1 MGQPGQIYFPNTKS
15 GKTALETCSVVANL
29 EQIRRGLGVTIAQ
42 FMVVSFHLEYFVSL
56 LSAVVALVLF
66 FVHRERS
73 LSPKI
78 LALYL
83 FCISYIVFIYALA
96 SYGDFIQF
104 PHLWRTQVLIGMLN
118 PALAFIYVRSV
129 LEQRYWFRRS
139 DMVLLALPVLLA
151 LTFSKFYLQPADL
164 KREVISA
171 ALADRALYLQ
181 ENEGLLPPG
190 FSMTIRILFGNS
202 LTIAQAVLLYR
213 WHVNERP
220 RLPDVPQNRS
230 IFRWLVFFT
239 AVILFSII
247 LSTVQYVFQFF
258 QEKDFYWITSSIVML
273 SVSSAL
279 IYLIFRPNILYGL
292 HGWAM
297 PLPSENTPGEE
308 STELRHIPKRG
319 VISPAYAEKIRAKLE
334 SYFENQ
340 KPFLR
345 QGYNIANMAAELG
358 VPLYQLSAFINQQYG
373 QSFNEFINGYRVQ
386 YVKEVLL
393 KEADADQYTLEALG
407 KKAGFNSR
415 STFIAAV
422 KKKTGQTPSSL
433 LPGKAMRKEVTSK

>member
-1 MGQPGQIYFPNTKS
+1 MD
-15 GKTALETCSVVANL
+15 
-29 EQIRRGLGVTIAQ
+29 
-42 FMVVSFHLEYFVSL
+42 VSFHLEYFVSL

-78 LALYL
+78 LSLYL

-96 SYGDFIQF
+96 SYGDFIHF
-104 PHLWRTQVLIGMLN
+104 PHLWRTQVLVGMLN

-139 DMVLLALPVLLA
+139 DIVLLALPVLLA
-151 LTFSKFYLQPADL
+151 LTFSKFYLQPADI
-164 KREVISA
+164 KRDVISA
-171 ALADRALYLQ
+171 ALANRALYLQ
-181 ENEGLLPPG
+181 ENEGVLPPG

-213 WHVNERP
+213 WHVNIRQ
-220 RLPDVPQNRS
+220 RLPDLPQNRS

-239 AVILFSII
+239 GAILFSIT
-247 LSTVQYVFQFF
+247 LSTVQYIFQFF
-258 QEKDFYWITSSIVML
+258 QEEDFYWITSSIVML

-292 HGWAM
+292 HGWAL
-297 PLPSENTPGEE
+297 PLPLEKPADEPP
-308 STELRHIPKRG
+308 TEVRQIPKRG
-319 VISPAYAEKIRAKLE
+319 TISTAYGEKIRTKME
-334 SYFENQ
+334 SYLEDK

-345 QGYNIANMAAELG
+345 QGYAIANMSAELG
-358 VPLYQLSAFINQQYG
+358 VPLYQLSAFINQQYS

-393 KEADADQYTLEALG
+393 KEPDADQYTLEALG

-415 STFIAAV
+415 STFITAV

-433 LPGKAMRKEVTSK
+433 LPGKAMKKGVASK

>member
-1 MGQPGQIYFPNTKS
+1 MNI
-15 GKTALETCSVVANL
+15 
-29 EQIRRGLGVTIAQ
+29 
-42 FMVVSFHLEYFVSL
+42 SFHLEYFVSL

-78 LALYL
+78 LSLYL

-96 SYGDFIQF
+96 SYGDFIHF
-104 PHLWRTQVLIGMLN
+104 PHLWRTQVLVGMLN

-139 DMVLLALPVLLA
+139 DIVLLALPVLLA
-151 LTFSKFYLQPADL
+151 LTFGKFYLQPADI
-164 KREVISA
+164 KSEVITA

-181 ENEGLLPPG
+181 ENEGILPPG

-202 LTIAQAVLLYR
+202 LTVAQAVLLYR
-213 WHVNERP
+213 WHVRTRP
-220 RLPDVPQNRS
+220 RMPNVPQNTS

-239 AVILFSII
+239 AAILFSIT
-247 LSTVQYVFQFF
+247 LSTVQYIFQFF
-258 QEKDFYWITSSIVML
+258 QEEDFYWITSSIVML
-273 SVSSAL
+273 GVSSAL

-292 HGWAM
+292 HGWAL
-297 PLPSENTPGEE
+297 PLLVEKTVEEQPTEVKQIQKRGTISAAYGEE
-308 STELRHIPKRG
+308 
-319 VISPAYAEKIRAKLE
+319 IRAKLE
-334 SYFENQ
+334 SYFEGQ

-345 QGYNIANMAAELG
+345 QGYTIANMAAELD
-358 VPLYQLSAFINQQYG
+358 VPLYQLSSFINQQYG

-393 KEADADQYTLEALG
+393 KEPDADQYTLEALG

-415 STFIAAV
+415 STFITAV

-433 LPGKAMRKEVTSK
+433 LPGKAMRKGVASN

>member
-1 MGQPGQIYFPNTKS
+1 MNI
-15 GKTALETCSVVANL
+15 
-29 EQIRRGLGVTIAQ
+29 
-42 FMVVSFHLEYFVSL
+42 SFHLEYFVSL

-78 LALYL
+78 LSLYL

-96 SYGDFIQF
+96 SYGDFIHF
-104 PHLWRTQVLIGMLN
+104 PHLWRTQVLVGMLN

-139 DMVLLALPVLLA
+139 DIVLLALPVLLA
-151 LTFSKFYLQPADL
+151 LTFSKFYLQPADI
-164 KREVISA
+164 KRDVISA
-171 ALADRALYLQ
+171 ALANRALYLQ
-181 ENEGLLPPG
+181 ENEGVLPPG
-190 FSMTIRILFGNS
+190 FSMTIRILFGNG

-213 WHVNERP
+213 WHINTRP

-239 AVILFSII
+239 GAILFSIT
-247 LSTVQYVFQFF
+247 LSTVQYIFQFF
-258 QEKDFYWITSSIVML
+258 QEEDFYWITSSIVML

-279 IYLIFRPNILYGL
+279 IYLISRPNILYGL
-292 HGWAM
+292 HGWAL
-297 PLPSENTPGEE
+297 PLPSEKPADEPPTEVKQITTRGAI
-308 STELRHIPKRG
+308 ST
-319 VISPAYAEKIRAKLE
+319 AYGEKIRTKLE
-334 SYFENQ
+334 SYLEDK

-345 QGYNIANMAAELG
+345 QGYAIANMSAELG
-358 VPLYQLSAFINQQYG
+358 VPLYQLSAFINQQYS

-393 KEADADQYTLEALG
+393 KETDADQYTLEALG

-415 STFIAAV
+415 STFITAV

-433 LPGKAMRKEVTSK
+433 LPGKAMRKGVASK